1 MTSLPEW
8 SIIGTEKK
16 RSPPV
21 DGWPGLVI
29 SLKVTV
35 VLAWSGYFFVLLMRA
50 INRGTIMAK
59 TIIIIDSVS

>member
-35 VLAWSGYFFVLLMRA
+35 VLAGSGYFFVLLMRA
-50 INRGTIMAK
+50 TNRGMMIAK
-59 TIIIIDSVS
+59 TIIAIDNVS